1 MARLIVLDSG
11 PLGMII
17 RAPSKPHIVRCLTW
31 LKTIQATGAVVIIA
45 GGGWAIYQQIK
56 KRRPES
62 AEWLHRL
69 FTGFFVDANAKTF
82 RRLLEFDYPGRL
94 SPLLERVLINEE
106 AECDREEQ
114 DMLTDSLKKATIR
127 FQPTCMMY

>member
-45 GGGWAIYQQIK
+45 GGGWAIYQQK
-56 KRRPES
+56 KNVGPSPPNGYIACSRVS
-62 AEWLHRL
+62 
-69 FTGFFVDANAKTF
+69 
-82 RRLLEFDYPGRL
+82 LLTRTPKRSVGYW
-94 SPLLERVLINEE
+94 N
-106 AECDREEQ
+106 
-114 DMLTDSLKKATIR
+114 LTTQEGYLRS
-127 FQPTCMMY
+127 

>member
-56 KRRPES
+56 KRRAES

-69 FTGFFVDANAKTF
+69 FTVS
-82 RRLLEFDYPGRL
+82 LLTRTPKRSVGYW
-94 SPLLERVLINEE
+94 N
-106 AECDREEQ
+106 
-114 DMLTDSLKKATIR
+114 LTTQEGYLRS
-127 FQPTCMMY
+127 